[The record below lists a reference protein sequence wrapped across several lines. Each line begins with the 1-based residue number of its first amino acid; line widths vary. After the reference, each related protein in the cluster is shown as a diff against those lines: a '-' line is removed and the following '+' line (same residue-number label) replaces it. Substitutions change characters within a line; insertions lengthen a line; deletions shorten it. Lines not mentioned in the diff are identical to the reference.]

1 LLPDESSGTV
11 GRWRV
16 LMEEGLQAKRPDVNS
31 PAFEDI
37 LTRLNTVVERLES
50 GDMPLEES
58 LALFEEGVRL
68 SRLGSARLD
77 DAERRVERL
86 LHHDGTTE
94 VIAGLSDPNSSE
106 VSSSQKE
113 NEVP

>member
-1 LLPDESSGTV
+1 
-11 GRWRV
+11 
-16 LMEEGLQAKRPDVNS
+16 MEHGLQAKRADGGA

-37 LTRLNTVVERLES
+37 LARLNTVVEQLES
-50 GDMPLEES
+50 GDRPLEES

-77 DAERRVERL
+77 EAERRVERL

-94 VIAGLSDPNSSE
+94 LVAEPASF
-106 VSSSQKE
+106 QKE
-113 NEVP
+113 NDVP